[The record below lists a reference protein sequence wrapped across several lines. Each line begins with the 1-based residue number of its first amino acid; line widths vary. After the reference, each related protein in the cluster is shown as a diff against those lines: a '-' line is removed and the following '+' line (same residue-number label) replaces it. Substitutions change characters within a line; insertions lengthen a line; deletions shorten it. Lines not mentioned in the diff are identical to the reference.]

1 MSSDEIL
8 SCFIYVI
15 VKAGAYEIPALLTFV
30 CYFTLEEHQDQF
42 DFDKTTL
49 QAAILFI
56 TTQLSKL
63 CEPTLH
69 YTYRDDKSCFED
81 QALLTSSMRSHGSI
95 TSDVDQ
101 FMKEVLKDEQDSKNL
116 FHKKQRSLYSKQG
129 MLGDIISPTCQLLR
143 VTTNLVLS

>member
-1 MSSDEIL
+1 MMESGSPSDFFMSSDEIL

-56 TTQLSKL
+56 TTQLTP
-63 CEPTLH
+63 CH
-69 YTYRDDKSCFED
+69 
-81 QALLTSSMRSHGSI
+81 AA
-95 TSDVDQ
+95 
-101 FMKEVLKDEQDSKNL
+101 
-116 FHKKQRSLYSKQG
+116 
-129 MLGDIISPTCQLLR
+129 
-143 VTTNLVLS
+143 